1 MAFGARNQA
10 MAENDS
16 QNKFNL
22 RSKEKRVRSVGDV
35 VGSLMEPVLAR
46 RTGMTLDLIR
56 AWPEICGNDFATTT
70 RPLKIDWP
78 RRAHEDDPFE
88 PASLIVACEPSVALF
103 FQHEQAVLIERIN
116 LFFGFA
122 AIKRVRI
129 QQKPVADTSKP
140 QKGKAAELSKEEA
153 QRLQNL
159 LAGIA
164 DPELR
169 QKMEKLGRGIII
181 ADRS

>member
-1 MAFGARNQA
+1 M
-10 MAENDS
+10 
-16 QNKFNL
+16 NL
-22 RSKEKRVRSVGDV
+22 FLWK
-35 VGSLMEPVLAR
+35 L
-46 RTGMTLDLIR
+46 
-56 AWPEICGNDFATTT
+56 
-70 RPLKIDWP
+70 
-78 RRAHEDDPFE
+78 
-88 PASLIVACEPSVALF
+88 VALF

-129 QQKPVADTSKP
+129 LQKPVADIPKP
-140 QKGKAAELSKEEA
+140 PKGKAAELSDEETR
-153 QRLQNL
+153 RLNKL

-169 QKMEKLGRGIII
+169 EKMEKLGRGIII